1 MQRHSF
7 DPHSGS
13 GFGFPLGLI
22 AMLML
27 GITFSLVAFNSPPR
41 QTVVYVPERGSIT
54 CDAGAESQHRTGKP
68 CL

>member
-7 DPHSGS
+7 DPHSES
-13 GFGFPLGLI
+13 GFGFPFVLI

-41 QTVVYVPERGSIT
+41 QTVVYVPESGSIA
-54 CDAGAESQHRTGKP
+54 CAAVAESQHRTGKP